1 MAHKRNTR
9 SVSRRTALVA
19 GTLAAL
25 AFGGPRAKASKMKR
39 VVLLGDSVFDNAAYV
54 GSRDPDVYRQLAD
67 LLPQDAQATLL
78 AQDGAVIAD
87 VVLQLNRLPRD
98 ATHLVV
104 SAGGNDA
111 LREAGVLDERAVSVA
126 DAMHKLAAIGD
137 RFRRDY
143 SALLD
148 AVARRGLPAAVC
160 TIYEARFPEPARRRV
175 AATALTLLNDRI
187 TVEAFSRGLSLI
199 DLRVIF
205 DQDEDFANPIEPS
218 ARGGEKMAR
227 AIAAF
232 TLGAPPSAGVFAR
245 S

>member
-1 MAHKRNTR
+1 
-9 SVSRRTALVA
+9 L
-19 GTLAAL
+19 AL
-25 AFGGPRAKASKMKR
+25 AFGHRSAKASNMKR
-39 VVLLGDSVFDNAAYV
+39 VVLLGDSVFDNASYI
-54 GSRDPDVYRQLAD
+54 GSRDPDVRRQVAD
-67 LLPQDAQATLL
+67 LLPQEAQAILL

-87 VVLQLNRLPRD
+87 VVLQLERLPQD
-98 ATHLVV
+98 SSHLVV

-111 LREAGVLDERAVSVA
+111 LREAGVLDQRAVSVA
-126 DAMHKLAAIGD
+126 DAMNKLAAVGD

-148 AVARRGLPAAVC
+148 AVAKRGLPAAVC
-160 TIYEARFPEPARRRV
+160 TIYEARFPEAARRRI

-205 DQDEDFANPIEPS
+205 DRDEDFANPIEPS

-232 TLGAPPSAGVFAR
+232 TLGAAPAAGVFTR
-245 S
+245 T

>member
-1 MAHKRNTR
+1 MADKRNTR
-9 SVSRRTALVA
+9 SVSRRTALLA
-19 GTLAAL
+19 GTLAL
-25 AFGGPRAKASKMKR
+25 AFSRTGAEASKMKR

-54 GSRDPDVYRQLAD
+54 RSGDPDVLRQVAD
-67 LLPQDAQATLL
+67 LLPPDAQATLL

-87 VVLQLNRLPRD
+87 VVLQLDRLPRD

-111 LREAGVLDERAVSVA
+111 LREAGVLDERAFSVA
-126 DAMHKLAAIGD
+126 DAMNKLAAVGD

-143 SALLD
+143 SALLGVI
-148 AVARRGLPAAVC
+148 AKRGLPTAVC

-232 TLGAPPSAGVFAR
+232 ALGAPASAGVFAR
-245 S
+245 I